1 MDIAKDFLHIRQPCD
16 MIDGINRAGDAVFGI
31 SGIQVIEQYK
41 HNWEHVLTHGHAG
54 HDYHGH
60 GHGSENAGGGIVDA
74 E

>member
-1 MDIAKDFLHIRQPCD
+1 MWSDLYAVEFNGASFDVTF
-16 MIDGINRAGDAVFGI
+16 NRAGEAVFGI